1 MIKLRLLFLL
11 IIIPITMFS
20 QIRGTIV
27 DKKTGKP
34 VEYANIWVENQNIGT
49 TSDQQG
55 NFSFKENVLKKT
67 LLISVIGY
75 ESLQTIIEHDNLK
88 IELNPKTYLI
98 NEITIRPMKRKELII
113 DKFRK
118 SSINH
123 HLMCESRPW
132 IVAKYFKYSPI
143 YEETPLI
150 KDLSINTKSK
160 INDATFNLRIISA
173 NEKGEPTD
181 DILKENLIVKAEK
194 GNRKL
199 FVDLTDFQIIFPKNG
214 FFVCVESLILE
225 SNKSEFV
232 YTIAGSKKKIHS
244 VQYNP
249 KFGMVLIDE
258 NISSWVFVN
267 GKWRN
272 IQLKPKADKKSQELA
287 IELTLTD

>member
-1 MIKLRLLFLL
+1 MTKLLLPFLL

-20 QIRGTIV
+20 QIHGTIV
-27 DKKTGKP
+27 YKKTGKP

-55 NFSFKENVLKKT
+55 NFSFKENVLNKT

-75 ESLQTIIEHDNLK
+75 ESLQTIIEHDDLR
-88 IELNPKTYLI
+88 IELIPKTYLI

-113 DKFRK
+113 DQFKK

-123 HLMCESRPW
+123 HLMSNSRPW
-132 IVAKYFKYSPI
+132 IVAKYFKYSPV

-150 KDLSINTKSK
+150 KNLSINTKSE

-181 DILKENLIVKAEK
+181 DILKKNLILKAEK

-214 FFVCVESLILE
+214 FFVCVESLMLE

-232 YTIAGSKKKIHS
+232 YTMAGSKKKIHS

-258 NISSWVFVN
+258 NIANWMFLG

-272 IQLKPKADKKSQELA
+272 IKLGPQTDKKSQELA